1 VFWYGTT
8 GDWECGGRKDGMSS
22 LEKMIFDIRHDH
34 PSGILARVL
43 SHTNISATKD
53 REILQ
58 TREDGVCSI

>member
-1 VFWYGTT
+1 
-8 GDWECGGRKDGMSS
+8 MSS